1 MEKRNYKRRTSA
13 EVIEDLQNKIQAIEV
28 RVEAKKRKDLPVLRE
43 FSKVKK
49 SLGKFAQTC
58 VDHDRND
65 LSNSVL
71 AFLSTLER
79 QAQSELQ
86 ESR

>member
-1 MEKRNYKRRTSA
+1 MEKRRYRRRSSA
-13 EVIEDLQNKIQAIEV
+13 EVIEDLQKQIQALEV
-28 RVEAKKRKDLPVLRE
+28 RVEAKKRKDLPVLKE
-43 FSKVKK
+43 FAKVKK

-58 VDHDRND
+58 VDHNRND

-71 AFLSTLER
+71 AFLATFER

-86 ESR
+86 ENR